1 MKMNRTVRDFQNA
14 LESLLKTHQFGHL
27 TIDQICNEALLH
39 RSSFYRYFHD
49 KYDLLEQTISTRL
62 NILIDQSDRN
72 EDEFVEILIKYVSDN
87 RDIFHNLADSS
98 SQSSLYGEIMKIVSE
113 ILLRQR
119 HVTENQDTI
128 VTALRNSKNPEMLAY
143 ILSGSILGAFYWWRQ
158 NNYEVPQQDVIDFV
172 KQSMHNLSDQME
184 RDGLN

>member
-87 RDIFHNLADSS
+87 RDIFRNLADSS
-98 SQSSLYGEIMKIVSE
+98 SQSSLYGEIMKIVS
-113 ILLRQR
+113 
-119 HVTENQDTI
+119 
-128 VTALRNSKNPEMLAY
+128 
-143 ILSGSILGAFYWWRQ
+143 
-158 NNYEVPQQDVIDFV
+158 
-172 KQSMHNLSDQME
+172 
-184 RDGLN
+184 

>member
-14 LESLLKTHQFGHL
+14 LESLLKSHQFGHL

-87 RDIFHNLADSS
+87 RDIFRNLADSLTC
-98 SQSSLYGEIMKIVSE
+98 SQKADK
-113 ILLRQR
+113 LLQ
-119 HVTENQDTI
+119 
-128 VTALRNSKNPEMLAY
+128 
-143 ILSGSILGAFYWWRQ
+143 
-158 NNYEVPQQDVIDFV
+158 VPC
-172 KQSMHNLSDQME
+172 
-184 RDGLN
+184 R

>member
-87 RDIFHNLADSS
+87 RDIFRNLADSS

-119 HVTENQDTI
+119 HDPENQDTI
-128 VTALRNSKNPEMLAY
+128 VTALRNSKNSEMLAY

-172 KQSMHNLSDQME
+172 KQSMHNLSDRLE
-184 RDGLN
+184 HDGLN

>member
-62 NILIDQSDRN
+62 NILI
-72 EDEFVEILIKYVSDN
+72 KYVSDN
-87 RDIFHNLADSS
+87 RDIFRNLADSS

-119 HVTENQDTI
+119 HDPENQDTI

-172 KQSMHNLSDQME
+172 KQSMHNLSDRLE
-184 RDGLN
+184 HDGLN

>member
-1 MKMNRTVRDFQNA
+1 
-14 LESLLKTHQFGHL
+14 
-27 TIDQICNEALLH
+27 
-39 RSSFYRYFHD
+39 
-49 KYDLLEQTISTRL
+49 
-62 NILIDQSDRN
+62 
-72 EDEFVEILIKYVSDN
+72 LIKYVSDN
-87 RDIFHNLADSS
+87 RDIFRNLADSS

>member
-72 EDEFVEILIKYVSDN
+72 EDELVEILIKYVSDN
-87 RDIFHNLADSS
+87 RDIFRNLADSS
-98 SQSSLYGEIMKIVSE
+98 
-113 ILLRQR
+113 
-119 HVTENQDTI
+119 
-128 VTALRNSKNPEMLAY
+128 
-143 ILSGSILGAFYWWRQ
+143 
-158 NNYEVPQQDVIDFV
+158 
-172 KQSMHNLSDQME
+172 
-184 RDGLN
+184 